1 MSETNTILHRTID
14 RKLQLTKRQFIVGSA
29 ASILAV
35 AAPTIAEAHPHSV
48 TAPTV
53 VRFRTK
59 ARPGSIIVRTGERRL
74 YYVLSGGRALQY
86 IIGVGKAGRSF
97 RGTGRIGRK
106 AKWPSWTPTKNMIRR
121 EPGKYARYA
130 RGVPGGPNNP
140 LGARALYLYK
150 SGRDTM
156 YRIHGTNDPSSVG
169 RAVSNGCIRLLNEHV
184 EDLYARVGVG
194 ARVYV
199 Q

>member
-1 MSETNTILHRTID
+1 VIFDDQTSNDVTDRNTL
-14 RKLQLTKRQFIVGSA
+14 LTRRSFLIGAGALSLTSLV
-29 ASILAV
+29 
-35 AAPTIAEAHPHSV
+35 PAEAIAHSRAV
-48 TAPTV
+48 RAPAV
-53 VRFRTK
+53 VRFSTQ
-59 ARPGSIIVRTGERRL
+59 ARPGSIVVRTGEKRL
-74 YYVLSGGRALQY
+74 YYVLGRGRALAY
-86 IIGVGKAGRSF
+86 VIGVGKAGRSF
-97 RGTGRIGRK
+97 RGNGVIARK

-121 EPGKYARYA
+121 EPGKYAKYA

-150 SGRDTM
+150 GGRDTM

-184 EDLYARVGVG
+184 KDLYTRVGVG

>member
-1 MSETNTILHRTID
+1 MILENSGEALGVD
-14 RKLQLTKRQFIVGSA
+14 RSSIVTRRQLLVGATAVGA
-29 ASILAV
+29 AFGLTGFV
-35 AAPTIAEAHPHSV
+35 EAPRHGVP
-48 TAPTV
+48 APAV
-53 VRFRTK
+53 VRFSSK
-59 ARPGSIIVRTGERRL
+59 ARPGSIVVRTGERRL
-74 YYVLSGGRALQY
+74 YYVLGGGRAVRY
-86 IIGVGKAGRSF
+86 IIGVGKAGRSY
-97 RGTGRIGRK
+97 RGRGRIGRK

-121 EPGKYARYA
+121 EPHKYAKYA

-156 YRIHGTNDPSSVG
+156 YRIHGTNDPTSVG

-184 EDLYARVGVG
+184 KDLYARVGVG

>member
-1 MSETNTILHRTID
+1 MR
-14 RKLQLTKRQFIVGSA
+14 F
-29 ASILAV
+29 AS
-35 AAPTIAEAHPHSV
+35 
-48 TAPTV
+48 
-53 VRFRTK
+53 K
-59 ARPGSIIVRTGERRL
+59 ARPGSIVVRTSERRL
-74 YYVLSGGRALQY
+74 YYVLGGGRAMRY
-86 IIGVGKAGRSF
+86 IIGVGKAGRSY
-97 RGTGRIGRK
+97 RGSGRIGRK

-121 EPGKYARYA
+121 EPRKYAKFA
-130 RGVPGGPNNP
+130 RGVPGGPSNP

-156 YRIHGTNDPSSVG
+156 YRIHGTNDPTSVG

-184 EDLYARVGVG
+184 QDLYARVGVG

>member
-1 MSETNTILHRTID
+1 M
-14 RKLQLTKRQFIVGSA
+14 
-29 ASILAV
+29 
-35 AAPTIAEAHPHSV
+35 
-48 TAPTV
+48 
-53 VRFRTK
+53 VRFSSK
-59 ARPGSIIVRTGERRL
+59 ARPGSIVVRTGERRL
-74 YYVLSGGRALQY
+74 YYVLGGGRAVGY
-86 IIGVGKAGRSF
+86 IIGVGKAGRSY
-97 RGTGRIGRK
+97 RGRGRIGRK

-121 EPGKYARYA
+121 EPHKYAKYA

-156 YRIHGTNDPSSVG
+156 YRIHGTNDPTSVG

-184 EDLYARVGVG
+184 KDLYARVGVG

>member
-1 MSETNTILHRTID
+1 VIPEEHCDDDLSGEETLLSRRNLLLGAGALSLMTLAP
-14 RKLQLTKRQFIVGSA
+14 A
-29 ASILAV
+29 AAI
-35 AAPTIAEAHPHSV
+35 AHPHPV
-48 TAPTV
+48 KAPTV
-53 VRFRTK
+53 VRFSTK
-59 ARPGSIIVRTGERRL
+59 ARPGSIVVRTGEKRL
-74 YYVLSGGRALQY
+74 YYVLGRGRALAY
-86 IIGVGKAGRSF
+86 VIGVGKAGRSF
-97 RGTGRIGRK
+97 RGNGVIARK
-106 AKWPSWTPTKNMIRR
+106 AKWPSWTPTQNMIRR
-121 EPGKYARYA
+121 EPGKYAKYA

-150 SGRDTM
+150 GGRDTM

-184 EDLYARVGVG
+184 KDLYTRVGVG